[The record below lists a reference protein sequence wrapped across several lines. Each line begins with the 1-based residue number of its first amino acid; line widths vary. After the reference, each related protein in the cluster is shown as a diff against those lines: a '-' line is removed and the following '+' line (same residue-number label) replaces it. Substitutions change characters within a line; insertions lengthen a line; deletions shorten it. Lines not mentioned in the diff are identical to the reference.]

1 MKTYE
6 DELLEEYYKG
16 QTNGFNTGY
25 ANAVDKAV
33 EWLKN
38 NADKYTD
45 TGCGVPFL
53 HIGIMINDFKKAM
66 KQ

>member
-1 MKTYE
+1 MTPE
-6 DELLEEYYKG
+6 EMLDLLRMEYSKG
-16 QTNGFNTGY
+16 RYDTIT
-25 ANAVDKAV
+25 KAV

-53 HIGIMINDFKKAM
+53 YIGLMINDFKKAM
-66 KQ
+66 EQ